1 MSPTTMIPE
10 NRPRRVILRL
20 RVNEFEGDGRSW
32 EQHTDAIKAYL
43 VWAGRTVSEYEGA
56 HDTRQHFAHAEPF
69 QAPELNQ
76 TTFHVVL
83 DMEQHMLNEPDFDT
97 LPHEL
102 YRVCRDKEGSL

>member
-1 MSPTTMIPE
+1 MIPE